1 MTFCGNI
8 FVSHDQKLRMGAFL
22 FFRTFLLSE
31 IFLEKMVGG
40 CITIFPQ
47 KLLSHIA
54 ERKRTGIF
62 ECSTDFGCRK
72 SFCIGGVSHDFFRRF
87 FVSHYRKTSQ
97 GKPSVFQKFSGIEK
111 IMDKKDGVVGIS

>member
-1 MTFCGNI
+1 MTFCGKF
-8 FVSHDQKLRMGAFL
+8 FVSQYQKLRMGTFL

-47 KLLSHIA
+47 KFLSHIA

-62 ECSTDFGCRK
+62 EYSADFGCLIN
-72 SFCIGGVSHDFFRRF
+72 FCIGGVSHNFFRRF

-97 GKPSVFQKFSGIEK
+97 RNPSVFEKFSGIEK
-111 IMDKKDGVVGIS
+111 IYG